1 MNDFNNI
8 VIIYDVNNFLGGND
22 FVVDMLKLRNDILI
36 FKEGK
41 FEDFLKFLILN
52 FGVDFQGVKNFV
64 EN

>member
-8 VIIYDVNNFLGGND
+8 VIIYDVNNFSGGND